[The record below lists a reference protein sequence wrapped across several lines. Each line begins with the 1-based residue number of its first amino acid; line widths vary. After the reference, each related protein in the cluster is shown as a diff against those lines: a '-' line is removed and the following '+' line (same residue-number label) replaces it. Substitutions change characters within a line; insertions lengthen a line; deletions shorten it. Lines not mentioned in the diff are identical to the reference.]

1 MRVTPLCSCLRVLV
15 NKKTP
20 NLEKTTSR
28 VLSVLLIIYEFIN
41 KPVNIPVWWLYHILS
56 SVQCTCPSTHPLK
69 SADYVQGYLQEG
81 RAFWDFCTD
90 FSLMFFLHSRFPLHT
105 TQLYLKYFNII
116 FDSHLSNYLI
126 YRKMIY
132 IGFYA
137 MTNFNL

>member
-15 NKKTP
+15 NEKPP

-105 TQLYLKYFNII
+105 TQFYLKYFNIF

-126 YRKMIY
+126 YRKIIY